1 MHTFCNHVTVDLPK
15 DANTIDRQECIMP
28 SREEAYALV
37 TSKISNRNLVKHM
50 LSLEAIM
57 RELAPLF
64 DGDPELWGLAG
75 LVHDVDYMETEK
87 DPKNHALL
95 GAKLLEELG
104 YPADLVQAVAA
115 HNPENGTQ
123 IKTKMDLALYVGDPL
138 TGLIVACALI
148 HPAKKLEPIDVDFV
162 TNRFGEK
169 RFAAGA
175 NRDQIARCAELG
187 LDLPQF
193 VDIGLRAM
201 KKISKE
207 LGL

>member
-1 MHTFCNHVTVDLPK
+1 
-15 DANTIDRQECIMP
+15 MP
-28 SREEAYALV
+28 TREEAFQLV
-37 TSKISNRNLVKHM
+37 TSKISNKNLVKHM

-57 RELAPLF
+57 RELAPMF
-64 DGDPELWGLAG
+64 EGDQELWGIAG

-87 DPKNHALL
+87 DPVHHALVGANLL
-95 GAKLLEELG
+95 GELG
-104 YPADLVQAVAA
+104 YPPEVVQAVAA
-115 HNPENGTQ
+115 HNPENGTKIQ
-123 IKTKMDLALYVGDPL
+123 SKMDLALHVGDPL

-162 TNRFGEK
+162 VNRFGEK

-175 NRDQIARCAELG
+175 NRDQIARCVELG
-187 LDLPQF
+187 LELPQF